1 MLVSLVGLPG
11 VGKSVIGRRLATRL
25 AYSFVDSDAL
35 VEARLGESIRSFFE
49 REGEERFRDVEEA
62 VLAEIASRDR
72 TVIAT
77 GGGCVIRDANRKLL
91 RERTRCV
98 YLHTSADILFERLRG
113 DRKRPLLQVAD
124 PLRRLRELGD
134 ARDPLYREVAIITIE
149 TGRGSSH
156 AAVASIAAQL
166 LSASDDPADAG
177 GSSR

>member
-1 MLVSLVGLPG
+1 
-11 VGKSVIGRRLATRL
+11 
-25 AYSFVDSDAL
+25 
-35 VEARLGESIRSFFE
+35 
-49 REGEERFRDVEEA
+49 

-77 GGGCVIRDANRKLL
+77 GGGCVIRAANRKLL